1 MDKIIELINNFDS
14 LFGIFIP
21 GAICVWF
28 YTKLSLKKYEAQVYF
43 IMSIAIGY
51 IIQWFTHAFVIAP
64 LNTHNIYTSAFIPSL
79 IWAVAFAFVYY
90 KVKNSFIVRNICAK
104 VFGIESG
111 DNLWT
116 RFYDGKRGTATYIYL
131 SNGKVIYGL
140 LTSADNDYLTVIGH
154 ATAGSPDGDDMNKA
168 VKNLIEDSVLCIPM
182 SKVDRFELL
191 YTNETSPYEK
201 YNIKR
206 FIGEKHKKK

>member
-1 MDKIIELINNFDS
+1 MGKIIELINNFDS

-21 GAICVWF
+21 GAVCVWF

-51 IIQWFTHAFVIAP
+51 IIQWFVYNHLVMP
-64 LNTHNIYTSAFIPSL
+64 LLVYNVQISSFASSL
-79 IWAVAFAFVYY
+79 VFAIAFAFVYY
-90 KVKNSFIVRNICAK
+90 KVKNSFFVRNICVK

-116 RFYDGKRGTATYIYL
+116 RFYDGKRGTAVYIYL
-131 SNGKVIYGL
+131 SSGKIIFGL
-140 LTSADNDYLTVIGH
+140 LTSADNDYLTVVGH
-154 ATAGSPDGDDMNKA
+154 CTSDTVESDKPL
-168 VKNLIEDSVLCIPM
+168 VEDSVLCIPM
-182 SKVDRFELL
+182 SKVDRFELI
-191 YTNETSPYEK
+191 YTNDTSPYER

-206 FIGEKHKKK
+206 FLGEKHKKK

>member
-1 MDKIIELINNFDS
+1 MGKIIELINNFDS

-43 IMSIAIGY
+43 VMSIAIGY
-51 IIQWFTHAFVIAP
+51 IIQWFVYNHLVMP
-64 LNTHNIYTSAFIPSL
+64 LLVYNVHISAFASSL
-79 IWAVAFAFVYY
+79 VFAIAIAFVYY
-90 KVKNSFIVRNICAK
+90 RVKNSFFVRNICVK

-116 RFYDGKRGTATYIYL
+116 RFYDGKRGTAAYIYL
-131 SNGKVIYGL
+131 SNGKVVFGL
-140 LTSADNDYLTVIGH
+140 LTSADNDYITVIGH
-154 ATAGSPDGDDMNKA
+154 CTTSIEDADNDN
-168 VKNLIEDSVLCIPM
+168 NLIDDTVLCIPM
-182 SKVDRFELL
+182 SKVDRFELM
-191 YTNETSPYEK
+191 YTNDTSPYEK

-206 FIGEKHKKK
+206 FLEEKHKKE

>member
-1 MDKIIELINNFDS
+1 MGKIIELINNFDS

-21 GAICVWF
+21 GAVCVWF

-51 IIQWFTHAFVIAP
+51 IIQWFVYNHLVIP
-64 LNTHNIYTSAFIPSL
+64 LLVYNVHISSFASSL
-79 IWAVAFAFVYY
+79 VFAIALAFVYY
-90 KVKNSFIVRNICAK
+90 KVKNSFFVRNICVK

-116 RFYDGKRGTATYIYL
+116 RFYDGKRGTVVYVYL
-131 SNGKVIYGL
+131 SNGKIIFGL
-140 LTSADNDYLTVIGH
+140 LTSADNDYLTVVGH
-154 ATAGSPDGDDMNKA
+154 CTSDKVDSNEPL
-168 VKNLIEDSVLCIPM
+168 VEDSVLCIPM
-182 SKVDRFELL
+182 SKVDRFELI
-191 YTNETSPYEK
+191 YTNDTSPYEQ

-206 FIGEKHKKK
+206 FLGEKHKKK

>member
-1 MDKIIELINNFDS
+1 MGKIIELINNFDS

-51 IIQWFTHAFVIAP
+51 IIQWFVYNHLVMP
-64 LNTHNIYTSAFIPSL
+64 LLVYNVHISSFALSL
-79 IWAVAFAFVYY
+79 VFAIAFAFVYY
-90 KVKNSFIVRNICAK
+90 KVKNSFFVRNICVK

-116 RFYDGKRGTATYIYL
+116 RFYDGKRGTAVYVYL
-131 SNGKVIYGL
+131 SNGKIIFGL
-140 LTSADNDYLTVIGH
+140 LTSADNDYLTVVGH
-154 ATAGSPDGDDMNKA
+154 CTSDTVESDEP
-168 VKNLIEDSVLCIPM
+168 LIEDSVLCIPM

-201 YNIKR
+201 YNIER